1 MPDNTTFRA
10 EPYLAKL
17 RPFQRATVDHVVD
30 ILYRSKSGKRFLVAD
45 ETGLGKT
52 MVARGVIASAIEA
65 LQDEPG
71 VDRIDVVYICSNAD
85 VARQNVKKLDILGNE
100 ASLSTRLS
108 LLAAETDKLKN
119 GDRSAGKPVN
129 LVSLTP
135 KTAFPDKGWRGGT
148 SRERALLHIIFRDR
162 LVLKGKYE
170 TASLRLLQ
178 GGVGTMERFKQAVT
192 NFEYQ
197 LGAAPGHGAGKLDAE
212 IVDRFWKMASQPA
225 ADNGSLVDRFT
236 AFVEQTAGKSKVP
249 AASSE
254 VSQLHSELR
263 RTLARA
269 SVDALEPDLI
279 ILDEFQRFTELLD
292 AENPIAELAHDLF
305 TFEHAKVL
313 LLSATPYKPIDN
325 LSQDGSTHQSEFLG
339 VLEFLAHEKAGE
351 PAAGIEKLLAE
362 YRQSVKT
369 RTDPAE
375 LRDRIR
381 GELLQLMCRTERP
394 TKSRES
400 MVQEREFK
408 APAISADAAAQFLAM
423 SKIAK
428 HVDSNLPMD
437 IWKSVPELVHFWEA
451 YKIGDRVRK
460 QLDAGD
466 EELKEMVASLRR
478 LDPAAVDRFDELPV
492 DNPRLQT
499 LLDETTGKGWQSLLW
514 MPPSLPYL
522 KPGGPFASPDV
533 ASITK
538 KLVFSSWTATPTAV
552 ASLVSHDAS
561 RRIARPDQSR
571 TPKVTVENR
580 DSVSQRIQFRR
591 SGDRLSAMAGF
602 LPFFP
607 LPGLA
612 DMADPLQRAGVAGQP
627 FNRELAESRIAGDLQ
642 SRLGRDVHE
651 SGASELSALT
661 WQWPLAL
668 SDGILDEA
676 LSAVIVDASHQ
687 AITVAD
693 AIAGRAASK
702 GVEQEDDRRDQ
713 GTAIDEYVTEA
724 WAVHRGRATLDV
736 RAVPPGLAAQT
747 ARLAMHSPANCAWRS
762 FGRLSVDDSAVTNG
776 GRWRAAAILASGLR
790 ALFNRWDSALLLDQL
805 YGSATPYWQRVLQ
818 YCADGNLQAVLDEYL
833 FHLVQVE
840 GDAAFDD
847 AALIKFAWHAAS
859 ALKVTPAAYKAK
871 DPLEEQDI
879 DFSNRFAMRYGGAR
893 ESEESAR
900 PSEIRDAFNSPFW
913 PFVLVSTSVGQEG
926 IDFHPWC
933 HNLVHWNVP
942 TNPVDF
948 EQRDGRVNRFRG
960 HAVRKNIAHQFSRK
974 ILGANNPWQEAYRLA
989 GENAPHS
996 DVPGLAPEWV
1006 YPGPASVARDV
1017 MPYQLS
1023 IDAARLRR
1031 THERVAL
1038 YRLAFGQPRQE
1049 DLMELMAAAGVSESD
1064 ASQWRVDLRPSGAT

>member
-1 MPDNTTFRA
+1 MPDSAPFRA

-30 ILYRSKSGKRFLVAD
+30 VLYRSKSGKRFLVAD

-85 VARQNVKKLDILGNE
+85 VARQNVRKLDILGNE
-100 ASLSTRLS
+100 VSLSTRLS

-162 LVLKGKYE
+162 LGLKGKYE
-170 TASLRLLQ
+170 TASLRVLQ
-178 GGVGTMERFKQAVT
+178 GGVGTLERFKQAVA
-192 NFEYQ
+192 NFDHSLNAE
-197 LGAAPGHGAGKLDAE
+197 PGHGAGKLDAE
-212 IVDRFWKMASQPA
+212 IVDKFWKMASKPA
-225 ADNGSLVDRFT
+225 GDDGSLVDRFT
-236 AFVEQTAGKSKVP
+236 ALVEQTVGKSKVP
-249 AASSE
+249 AASGE

-305 TFEHAKVL
+305 AFEHAKVL
-313 LLSATPYKPIDN
+313 LLSATPYKPVDD

-381 GELLQLMCRTERP
+381 DELLQLMCRTERP

-400 MVQEREFK
+400 MVRERQLT
-408 APAISADAAAQFLAM
+408 APAISADAAAQFLTL
-423 SKIAK
+423 SKVAK
-428 HVDSNLPMD
+428 HVDSTLPMD
-437 IWKSVPELVHFWEA
+437 VWKSVPELVHFWEA
-451 YKIGDRVRK
+451 YQLGSRVRDA
-460 QLDAGD
+460 LDDGD
-466 EELKEMVASLRR
+466 EELRELVASLRR

-492 DNPRLQT
+492 DNPRLRT
-499 LLDETTGKGWQSLLW
+499 LLDETTAKGWQSLLW

-522 KPGGPFASPDV
+522 KPGGPFATPELSG
-533 ASITK
+533 ITK
-538 KLVFSSWTATPTAV
+538 RLVFSSWTATPTAV

-561 RRIARPDQSR
+561 RRIARPDPTKS
-571 TPKVTVENR
+571 PMVTTQTR
-580 DSVSQRIQFRR
+580 
-591 SGDRLSAMAGF
+591 DRLSQRLPFRVSGERLSGMSNF

-612 DMADPLQRAGVAGQP
+612 EMGDPLRRAGIAGQP
-627 FNRELAESRIAGDLQ
+627 FDREFAESRIAGDLQ
-642 SRLGRDVHE
+642 AVLGRDVRE
-651 SGASELSALT
+651 SGASEIASLN

-668 SDGILDEA
+668 SDAVLDDA
-676 LSAVIVDASHQ
+676 LSATVVDSLGHP
-687 AITVAD
+687 ITVAD
-693 AIAGRAASK
+693 SIAGRAASA
-702 GVEQEDDRRDQ
+702 GIEQSEDRLDQ
-713 GTAIDEYVTEA
+713 PAVIDQFVTEA
-724 WAVHRGRATLDV
+724 RAVHRTRASLDV
-736 RAVPPGLAAQT
+736 TVVPPGLAMQT

-762 FGRLSVDDSAVTNG
+762 FGRLSVDCSSVTNG
-776 GRWRAAAILASGLR
+776 GRWRAAAILASGLKAMFR
-790 ALFNRWDSALLLDQL
+790 RWDSGLLLDGL
-805 YGSATPYWQRVLQ
+805 YGTDAPYWERVLR

-859 ALKVTPAAYKAK
+859 ALKITPAVYKAK
-871 DPLEEQDI
+871 DPLGERDF
-879 DFSNRFAMRYGGAR
+879 DFSSRFAMRYGGAR
-893 ESEESAR
+893 DSEESAR

-960 HAVRKNIAHQFSRK
+960 HAVRKNIAHQFSKR
-974 ILGANNPWQEAYRLA
+974 ILGAENPWREAYRLA

-1006 YPGPASVARDV
+1006 YPGPTTVARDV

-1023 IDAARLRR
+1023 IDTARLRR

-1049 DLMELMAAAGVSESD
+1049 DLIELMTAVGVTEFDAGR
-1064 ASQWRVDLRPSGAT
+1064 WRIDLRP

>member
-1 MPDNTTFRA
+1 MPDKTPFRA

-30 ILYRSKSGKRFLVAD
+30 VLYRSKSGKRFLVAD

-65 LQDEPG
+65 LQDEPD

-100 ASLSTRLS
+100 VSLSTRLS
-108 LLAAETDKLKN
+108 LLASETDQLKN

-135 KTAFPDKGWRGGT
+135 RTAFPDKGWRGGT
-148 SRERALLHIIFRDR
+148 SRERALLHVIFRDR
-162 LVLKGKYE
+162 LGLKGKYE
-170 TASLRLLQ
+170 TASLRVLQ
-178 GGVGTMERFKQAVT
+178 GGVGSMDRFKQVVA
-192 NFEYQ
+192 NFEHS
-197 LGAAPGHGAGKLDAE
+197 LKAAPGHGADRLDTE
-212 IVDRFWKMASQPA
+212 IVDRFWQMASQTPPN
-225 ADNGSLVDRFT
+225 DVSLVERFT
-236 AFVEQTAGKSKVP
+236 TLVEQTVGKSEVP
-249 AASSE
+249 AAPGE
-254 VSQLHSELR
+254 VSQLQSELR
-263 RTLARA
+263 RALARA

-292 AENPIAELAHDLF
+292 ADNPVAELAHDLF

-313 LLSATPYKPIDN
+313 LLSATPYKPVDD
-325 LSQDGSTHQSEFLG
+325 LTQDGGTHQSEFLG
-339 VLEFLAHEKAGE
+339 VLEFLAHDRAGE

-362 YRQSVKT
+362 YRQSVT
-369 RTDPAE
+369 SRIDPSD

-381 GELLQLMCRTERP
+381 DELLRLLCRTERP

-408 APAISADAAAQFLAM
+408 APAISADAAAQFLTM

-428 HVDSNLPMD
+428 HVDSSLPMD

-451 YKIGDRVRK
+451 YQIGDKVRK
-460 QLDAGD
+460 KLDAGD
-466 EELKEMVASLRR
+466 DELTQLVASLRR
-478 LDPAAVDRFDELPV
+478 LDPAAVDSFDELPV
-492 DNPRLQT
+492 DNPRLRS
-499 LLDETTGKGWQSLLW
+499 LLDETTAKGWESLLW

-522 KPGGPFASPDV
+522 KPGGPYASSELSQV
-533 ASITK
+533 TK

-561 RRIARPDQSR
+561 RRIARPDP
-571 TPKVTVENR
+571 TTKPTVTVATR
-580 DSVSQRIQFRR
+580 DSVSQRLQFRK
-591 SGDRLSAMAGF
+591 SGDRLSAMASF

-612 DMADPLQRAGVAGQP
+612 DMADPLRRAGAAGQA

-642 SRLGRDVHE
+642 GLLGRDVRE
-651 SGASELSALT
+651 SGASELASLT

-668 SDGILDEA
+668 SDEILDDA
-676 LSAVIVDASHQ
+676 ISATVVDSDHKP
-687 AITVAD
+687 ITAAD
-693 AIAGRAASK
+693 AIAGRGASA
-702 GVEQEDDRRDQ
+702 GVEQGDDRRDQ
-713 GTAIDEYVTEA
+713 STVIDEYVAEA
-724 WAVHRGRATLDV
+724 REVHRNRKALDV
-736 RAVPPGLAAQT
+736 STVPPDLAAQT
-747 ARLAMHSPANCAWRS
+747 ARLAMHSPANCAWRA

-790 ALFNRWDSALLLDQL
+790 ALFNRWDAALILDRL
-805 YGSATPYWQRVLQ
+805 YGSDTPYWQRVLQ

-840 GDAAFDD
+840 GDAAFND
-847 AALIKFAWHAAS
+847 AALIKFAWHAAG
-859 ALKVTPAAYKAK
+859 ALKVTPAVYKAK
-871 DPLEEQDI
+871 DPLGEQDI
-879 DFSNRFAMRYGGAR
+879 DFSSRFAMRYGGAR

-974 ILGANNPWQEAYRLA
+974 ILGAENPWREAYRLA

-1006 YPGPASVARDV
+1006 YQGPTTVARDV

-1023 IDAARLRR
+1023 IDTARLRR

-1049 DLMELMAAAGVSESD
+1049 DLMELMSAAGVSESD
-1064 ASQWRVDLRPSGAT
+1064 ASQWRIDLRPKSG

>member
-1 MPDNTTFRA
+1 MPDNAPFRA

-30 ILYRSKSGKRFLVAD
+30 VLYRSKSGKRFLVAD

-100 ASLSTRLS
+100 VALSTRLS

-162 LVLKGKYE
+162 LGLRGKYE
-170 TASLRLLQ
+170 TASLRVLQ
-178 GGVGTMERFKQAVT
+178 GGVGTLERFKQAVA
-192 NFEYQ
+192 NFESQ
-197 LGAAPGHGAGKLDAE
+197 LKAAPGQGAGKLDAE
-212 IVDRFWKMASQPA
+212 IVDKFWEMASQP
-225 ADNGSLVDRFT
+225 DGDDGSLVDRFT
-236 AFVEQTAGKSKVP
+236 AFVEQTVGKSKVP
-249 AASSE
+249 AASGE

-313 LLSATPYKPIDN
+313 LLSATPYKPVDD

-381 GELLQLMCRTERP
+381 DELLQLMCRTERP
-394 TKSRES
+394 TESRES
-400 MVQEREFK
+400 MVQERQLT
-408 APAISADAAAQFLAM
+408 APAISADAAAQFLIL

-428 HVDSNLPMD
+428 HVDSTIPMD
-437 IWKSVPELVHFWEA
+437 VWKSVPELVHFWES
-451 YKIGDRVRK
+451 YQIGDRARRK
-460 QLDAGD
+460 LDAGD
-466 EELKEMVASLRR
+466 EELRELVASLRR

-492 DNPRLQT
+492 DNPRLRT
-499 LLDETTGKGWQSLLW
+499 LLDETTAKGWQSLLW
-514 MPPSLPYL
+514 MPASLPYL
-522 KPGGPFASPDV
+522 KPGGPYASPEL
-533 ASITK
+533 SGITK
-538 KLVFSSWTATPTAV
+538 KLIFSSWTATPTAV

-561 RRIARPDQSR
+561 RRIARPDS
-571 TPKVTVENR
+571 TNPAMVTASSR
-580 DSVSQRIQFRR
+580 DSVSQRLQFRK
-591 SGDRLSAMAGF
+591 SGDRLSAMASF

-612 DMADPLQRAGVAGQP
+612 DMADPLRRAGAAGQP
-627 FNRELAESRIAGDLQ
+627 FDRELAESRIAGDLQ
-642 SRLGRDVHE
+642 GILGRDVRE
-651 SGASELSALT
+651 SGASELASLT

-668 SDGILDEA
+668 SDDILDEA
-676 LSAVIVDASHQ
+676 VSATVVDSDHK
-687 AITVAD
+687 AITAAD
-693 AIAGRAASK
+693 AIAGRGASK

-713 GTAIDEYVTEA
+713 STVIDEYLSEA
-724 WAVHRGRATLDV
+724 LAVHRARANLDV
-736 RAVPPGLAAQT
+736 RTVPPGLAEQT
-747 ARLAMHSPANCAWRS
+747 AKLAIHSPANCAWRA

-776 GRWRAAAILASGLR
+776 GRWRASAILASGLR
-790 ALFNRWDSALLLDQL
+790 SLFNRWDASLILDGL
-805 YGSATPYWQRVLQ
+805 YGTDAPYWQRVLQ

-847 AALIKFAWHAAS
+847 AALVKFAWHAAS
-859 ALKVTPAAYKAK
+859 ALKVTPAVYKAN
-871 DPLEEQDI
+871 DPLGEQDI
-879 DFSNRFAMRYGGAR
+879 DFSSRFAMRYGGAR

-960 HAVRKNIAHQFSRK
+960 HAVRKNIANQFSRK
-974 ILGANNPWQEAYRLA
+974 ILGAENPWREAYRLA

-1006 YPGPASVARDV
+1006 YPGPTTVTRDV

-1023 IDAARLRR
+1023 IDTARLRR

-1038 YRLAFGQPRQE
+1038 YRLAFGQPRQK
-1049 DLMELMAAAGVSESD
+1049 DLIELMTAVGVTESD
-1064 ASQWRVDLRPSGAT
+1064 ASQWRIDLRP